1 MQEFQNELLL
11 PHFCFTLILLYN
23 KPMNKKFRVLTSGE
37 SHGKCLNAIID
48 GVPSNITISVERIN
62 ENLARRQQGYG
73 RGNRMKIETD
83 KVEIKS
89 GVRHGKTTGAPI
101 CLEIKNKDYENWVNV
116 MCPEPIEL
124 TEYVLK
130 ELEAKSFTKLRPGH
144 ADYAGSIKYN
154 AKDLRNILERSS
166 ARKTAI
172 EVAVGSIAQQVL
184 SAFDITGSSCVKRIG
199 TVEFT
204 GNNEEFEEKIKKE
217 IDSAKEEGTTL
228 GGEVEVTYNNLPI
241 GLGSFVSFDR
251 AIDGLIAQA
260 VMSIPA
266 IKSVEFGLGKD
277 VAKHKGKEVHDPFYI
292 ENGEIKRTSN
302 NAGGVEGGMTNGEPL
317 IVRASMKPIPTM
329 RTPLPTVDIKTM
341 ENSQAHFE
349 RSDTCAVHA
358 CAVVAE
364 MRVATVLV
372 DEFLSKFGGDSLEE
386 IQAHYRAKY
395 E

>member
-1 MQEFQNELLL
+1 
-11 PHFCFTLILLYN
+11 
-23 KPMNKKFRVLTSGE
+23 MNKKFRVLTSGE
-37 SHGKCLNAIID
+37 SHGKCLNAIIE
-48 GVPSNITISVERIN
+48 GVPSNIDISIEKIN

-73 RGNRMKIETD
+73 RGNRMKIESD
-83 KVEIKS
+83 KLEIKS

-101 CLEIKNKDYENWVNV
+101 CLEIKNKDYENWVKV
-116 MCPEPIEL
+116 MCPEKIEL
-124 TEYVLK
+124 TKDVLE

-144 ADYAGSIKYN
+144 ADYAGSVKYN

-184 SAFDITGSSCVKRIG
+184 SAFDITGTSCVKRIG

-204 GNNEEFEEKIKKE
+204 GNNEEFEENIKKE

-277 VAKHKGKEVHDPFYI
+277 VAKLKGKNVHDPFYI

>member
-1 MQEFQNELLL
+1 M
-11 PHFCFTLILLYN
+11 PHFCFAQILLYN

-37 SHGKCLNAIID
+37 SHGKCLNAIIE
-48 GVPSNITISVERIN
+48 GVPSNIDISIEKIN

-73 RGNRMKIETD
+73 RGNRMKIESD

-101 CLEIKNKDYENWVNV
+101 CLEIKNKDYENWIKV
-116 MCPEPIEL
+116 MCPEKIEL
-124 TEYVLK
+124 TEDVLK
-130 ELEAKSFTKLRPGH
+130 ELETKSFTKLRPGH
-144 ADYAGSIKYN
+144 ADYAGSVKYN

-172 EVAVGSIAQQVL
+172 EVAVGSIAQQIL

-204 GNNEEFEEKIKKE
+204 GNNEEFEENIKKE

-228 GGEVEVTYNNLPI
+228 GGEIEVTYNNLPI

-266 IKSVEFGLGKD
+266 IKSVEFGLGKN
-277 VAKHKGKEVHDPFYI
+277 VAINKGKNVHDPFYI

-364 MRVATVLV
+364 MRVATILV